1 MEKKVD
7 LEKLLE
13 EGKVIRIKIRGFSM
27 YPVLM
32 PGRDEVFI
40 EKAELSGLKRGDVLL
55 YRREQG
61 ILVLHRLWKRKGN
74 QFFMVGDNQS
84 EIEGPLEG
92 WRIKG
97 KMIAMIRKGG
107 YISAE
112 QSIYRILCGIWLFLR
127 PFRPFISNIVHRIKR
142 NRTKGR

>member
-1 MEKKVD
+1 METKVD
-7 LEKLLE
+7 LEKLLA
-13 EGKVIRIKIRGFSM
+13 EGKVIRIKIRGYSM
-27 YPVLM
+27 YPVLL
-32 PGRDEVFI
+32 PERDEVFI
-40 EKAELSGLKRGDVLL
+40 KQTELSELRRGDVLL

-92 WRIKG
+92 WQIKG

-107 YISAE
+107 YIPVEKSV
-112 QSIYRILCGIWLFLR
+112 YRILCGIWLFLR